1 MGERFTRIGKYRNEL
16 ITNFIIMCMNKR
28 NYLTAAA
35 MALAV
40 LSSCGG
46 QKEARNTSG
55 IDLANMDTT
64 VSAGQD
70 FFRYACGGWNDAHPL
85 TAEYSRYGTFD
96 QLAEN
101 NQKQLRE
108 LIEGLAS
115 QQNEAGTVAQKIGDL
130 YNIAMDSVA
139 RNEQGFAPVK
149 PMLDKIAALTDKS
162 QIIPMSVEMRRF
174 QGIGTYFNF
183 YVYADPKNSAL
194 NIFQMGQGGI
204 NLGEKEY
211 YLDTDS
217 ITENIRNEY
226 KKYIAKLFALS
237 GFSEA
242 EAQQKVA
249 DVMEIETSI
258 AKVSRSAAELRN
270 PEANYHKMSYADLK
284 KRIPGI
290 DWDAF
295 MTGLGIQAPAE
306 LNVEQV
312 ESIQEVA
319 RLISALPVSKH
330 VSYLEYNLLDAA
342 ASCLSDDF
350 VAARFDFYGKV
361 MSGRQVNQPRWK
373 RAVNSVNGMLGE
385 LVGEMY
391 VEKYFPA
398 AAKERMLKLVENL
411 RVALG
416 ERIDAQEWMSDS
428 TKVRAHEKLDA
439 FRVKVGYPDK
449 WKDYSKLEIKK
460 DSYWA
465 NVCRAS
471 EWGFNDMIS
480 RLGKPVDRDEWL
492 MTPQTV
498 NAYYNPST
506 NEICFPAAILQPP
519 FFNMDADD
527 AANYGAIGVVIGHE
541 MTHGFDDQ
549 GRQFDKNGNLTDW
562 WAEGDADRFK
572 ERAQVMVDFFN
583 NIEVLPGLKGNG
595 QLTLGENLAD
605 HGGLNVAYLAF
616 RNATKDAPLEVK
628 EGFTPE
634 QRFFIAYATL
644 WAGNI
649 RDEQARVYTKSDPH
663 SLGKWRVNG
672 ALPHI
677 QAWYDAF
684 QITPDDSLYVAP
696 ENRVNIW

>member
-1 MGERFTRIGKYRNEL
+1 
-16 ITNFIIMCMNKR
+16 MNKK
-28 NYLTAAA
+28 NYVAVATLAFAMLT
-35 MALAV
+35 
-40 LSSCGG
+40 SCAG
-46 QKEARNTSG
+46 QKEAKSTSG

-64 VSAGQD
+64 VSAGTD

-96 QLAEN
+96 ELFEN
-101 NQKQLRE
+101 SQKQLRE
-108 LIEGLAS
+108 LIEGLAA
-115 QQNEAGTVAQKIGDL
+115 QKNNQAGSAAQKIGDL
-130 YNIAMDSVA
+130 YNMAMDSVTL
-139 RNEQGFAPVK
+139 NKQGAEPVK
-149 PMLDKIAALTDKS
+149 AMLDKIAGMKDKS
-162 QIIPMSVEMRRF
+162 EIVPMMTEMAHI
-174 QGIGTYFNF
+174 GIGTYFRS
-183 YVYADPKNSAL
+183 YVYADPKNSSL

-217 ITENIRNEY
+217 ITQNIREQY
-226 KKYIAKLFALS
+226 KLYIGKLFQLA

-242 EAQQKVA
+242 DAQQKVA
-249 DVMEIETSI
+249 DVMEVETAI
-258 AKVSRSAAELRN
+258 AKVSRSATELRD
-270 PEANYHKMSYADLK
+270 PEANYHKMSFDELK
-284 KRIPGI
+284 KTISGI
-290 DWDAF
+290 DWDAY
-295 MTGLGIQAPAE
+295 MKGLGIQVPAE

-312 ESIQEVA
+312 EPIQEVA
-319 RLISALPVSKH
+319 RLMNTLPLSKH

-361 MSGRQVNQPRWK
+361 LSGRQVNQPRWK

-398 AAKERMLKLVENL
+398 AAKERMVKLVKNL
-411 RVALG
+411 QTALG

-428 TKVRAHEKLDA
+428 TKIRAHEKLAA
-439 FRVKVGYPDK
+439 FHVKVGYPDK
-449 WKDYSKLEIKK
+449 WKDYSKLEIKN

-471 EWGFNDMIS
+471 EWGFNDMYS
-480 RLGKPVDRDEWL
+480 RIGKPVDKDEWL

-519 FFNMDADD
+519 FFNMEADD

-549 GRQFDKNGNLTDW
+549 GRQFDKDGNLTDW
-562 WAEGDADRFK
+562 WAPGDADRFK

-583 NIEVLPGLKGNG
+583 KIEVLPGLQANG
-595 QLTLGENLAD
+595 ELTLGENLAD

-616 RNATKDAPLEVK
+616 QNATKDAPLGVVD
-628 EGFTPE
+628 GFTPE
-634 QRFFIAYATL
+634 QRFFLAYATL

-649 RDEQARVYTKSDPH
+649 RDEQIRVYTKSDPH

-684 QITPDDSLYVAP
+684 HITEKDPMYVAP
-696 ENRVNIW
+696 EKRVNIW

>member
-1 MGERFTRIGKYRNEL
+1 
-16 ITNFIIMCMNKR
+16 MNKK
-28 NYLTAAA
+28 NYVAVATLAFAMLT
-35 MALAV
+35 
-40 LSSCGG
+40 SCAG
-46 QKEARNTSG
+46 QKEAKSTSG
-55 IDLANMDTT
+55 INLANMDTT
-64 VSAGQD
+64 VSAGTD

-96 QLAEN
+96 ELFEN
-101 NQKQLRE
+101 SQTQLRE
-108 LIEGLAS
+108 LIEGLAA
-115 QQNEAGTVAQKIGDL
+115 QKNNQAGSAAQKIGDL
-130 YNIAMDSVA
+130 YNMAMDSVTL
-139 RNEQGFAPVK
+139 NKQGAEPVK
-149 PMLDKIAALTDKS
+149 AMLDKIAGLKDKNE
-162 QIIPMSVEMRRF
+162 IVPMMTEMAHI
-174 QGIGTYFNF
+174 GIGTYFRS
-183 YVYADPKNSAL
+183 YVYADPKNSSL

-217 ITENIRNEY
+217 ITQNIREQY
-226 KKYIAKLFALS
+226 KLYIGKLFQLA

-242 EAQQKVA
+242 DAQQKVA
-249 DVMEIETSI
+249 DVMELETAI
-258 AKVSRSAAELRN
+258 AKVSRSATELRD
-270 PEANYHKMSYADLK
+270 PEANYHKMSFDELK
-284 KRIPGI
+284 KTIAGI
-290 DWDAF
+290 DWDAY
-295 MTGLGIQAPAE
+295 MKGLGIQAPAE

-312 ESIQEVA
+312 EPIQEVA
-319 RLISALPVSKH
+319 RLMNTLPLSKH

-361 MSGRQVNQPRWK
+361 LSGRQVNQPRWK

-398 AAKERMLKLVENL
+398 AAKERMVKLVKNL
-411 RVALG
+411 QTALG

-428 TKVRAHEKLDA
+428 TKIRAHEKLA
-439 FRVKVGYPDK
+439 TFHVKVGYPDK
-449 WKDYSKLEIKK
+449 WKDYSKLEIKN

-471 EWGFNDMIS
+471 EWGFNDMYS
-480 RLGKPVDRDEWL
+480 RIGKPVDKDEWL

-519 FFNMDADD
+519 FFNMEADD

-549 GRQFDKNGNLTDW
+549 GRQFDKDGNLTDW
-562 WAEGDADRFK
+562 WAPGDADRFK

-583 NIEVLPGLKGNG
+583 KIEVLPGLQANG
-595 QLTLGENLAD
+595 ELTLGENLAD

-616 RNATKDAPLEVK
+616 QNATKDAPLGVVD
-628 EGFTPE
+628 GFTPE
-634 QRFFIAYATL
+634 QRFFLAYATL

-649 RDEQARVYTKSDPH
+649 RDEQIRVYTKSDPH

-684 QITPDDSLYVAP
+684 HITPSDPLYVAP
-696 ENRVNIW
+696 ENRVNVW

>member
-1 MGERFTRIGKYRNEL
+1 
-16 ITNFIIMCMNKR
+16 MNKK
-28 NYLTAAA
+28 NYVAVATLAFAMLT
-35 MALAV
+35 
-40 LSSCGG
+40 SCAG
-46 QKEARNTSG
+46 QKEAKSTSG

-64 VSAGQD
+64 VSAGTD

-96 QLAEN
+96 ELFEN
-101 NQKQLRE
+101 SQKQLRE
-108 LIEGLAS
+108 LIEGLAA
-115 QQNEAGTVAQKIGDL
+115 QKNNQAGSAAQKIGDL
-130 YNIAMDSVA
+130 YNMAMDSVTL
-139 RNEQGFAPVK
+139 NKQGAEPVK
-149 PMLDKIAALTDKS
+149 AMLDKIAGLKDKS
-162 QIIPMSVEMRRF
+162 EIVPMMTEMAHI
-174 QGIGTYFNF
+174 GIGTYFHS
-183 YVYADPKNSAL
+183 YVYADPKNSSL

-217 ITENIRNEY
+217 ITQNIREQY
-226 KKYIAKLFALS
+226 KLYIGKLFQLA

-242 EAQQKVA
+242 DAQQKVA
-249 DVMEIETSI
+249 DVMEIETAI
-258 AKVSRSAAELRN
+258 AKVSRSATELRD
-270 PEANYHKMSYADLK
+270 PEANYHKMSFDELK
-284 KRIPGI
+284 KTIAGI
-290 DWDAF
+290 DWDAY
-295 MTGLGIQAPAE
+295 MKGLGIQAPAE

-312 ESIQEVA
+312 EPIQEVA
-319 RLISALPVSKH
+319 RLMNTLPLSKH

-361 MSGRQVNQPRWK
+361 LSGRQVNQPRWK

-398 AAKERMLKLVENL
+398 AAKERMVKLVKNL
-411 RVALG
+411 QTALG

-428 TKVRAHEKLDA
+428 TKIRAHEKLA
-439 FRVKVGYPDK
+439 TFHVKVGYPDK
-449 WKDYSKLEIKK
+449 WKDYSKLEIKN

-471 EWGFNDMIS
+471 EWGFNDMYS
-480 RLGKPVDRDEWL
+480 RIGKPVDKDEWL

-519 FFNMDADD
+519 FFNMEADD

-549 GRQFDKNGNLTDW
+549 GRQFDKDGNLTDW
-562 WAEGDADRFK
+562 WAPGDADRFK

-583 NIEVLPGLKGNG
+583 KIEVLPGLQANG
-595 QLTLGENLAD
+595 ELTLGENLAD

-616 RNATKDAPLEVK
+616 RNATKDAPLGVVD
-628 EGFTPE
+628 GFTPE
-634 QRFFIAYATL
+634 QRFFLAYATL

-649 RDEQARVYTKSDPH
+649 RDEQIRVYTKSDPH

-684 QITPDDSLYVAP
+684 HITPSDPLYVAP
-696 ENRVNIW
+696 ENRVNVW

>member
-1 MGERFTRIGKYRNEL
+1 
-16 ITNFIIMCMNKR
+16 MNKK
-28 NYLTAAA
+28 NYVAVATLAFAMLT
-35 MALAV
+35 
-40 LSSCGG
+40 SCAG
-46 QKEARNTSG
+46 QKEAKSTSG

-64 VSAGQD
+64 VSAGTD

-96 QLAEN
+96 ELFEN
-101 NQKQLRE
+101 SQKQLRE
-108 LIEGLAS
+108 LIEGLAA
-115 QQNEAGTVAQKIGDL
+115 QKNNQAGSAAQKIGDL
-130 YNIAMDSVA
+130 YNMAMDSVTL
-139 RNEQGFAPVK
+139 NKQGAEPVK
-149 PMLDKIAALTDKS
+149 AMLDKIASMKDKS
-162 QIIPMSVEMRRF
+162 EIVPMMTEMAHI
-174 QGIGTYFNF
+174 GIGTYFRS
-183 YVYADPKNSAL
+183 YVYADPKNSSL

-217 ITENIRNEY
+217 ITQNIREQY
-226 KKYIAKLFALS
+226 KLYIGKLFQLA

-242 EAQQKVA
+242 DAQQKVA
-249 DVMEIETSI
+249 DVMEIETAI
-258 AKVSRSAAELRN
+258 AKVSRSATELRD
-270 PEANYHKMSYADLK
+270 PEANYHKMSFDELK
-284 KRIPGI
+284 KTIAGI
-290 DWDAF
+290 DWDAY
-295 MTGLGIQAPAE
+295 MKGLGVQAPAE

-312 ESIQEVA
+312 EPIQEVA
-319 RLISALPVSKH
+319 RLMNTLPLSKH

-361 MSGRQVNQPRWK
+361 LSGRQINQPRWK

-398 AAKERMLKLVENL
+398 AAKERMVKLVKNL
-411 RVALG
+411 QTALG

-428 TKVRAHEKLDA
+428 TKIRAHEKLAA
-439 FRVKVGYPDK
+439 FHVKVGYPDK
-449 WKDYSKLEIKK
+449 WKDYSKLEIKN

-471 EWGFNDMIS
+471 EWGFNDMYS
-480 RLGKPVDRDEWL
+480 RIGKPVDKDEWL

-519 FFNMDADD
+519 FFNMEADD

-549 GRQFDKNGNLTDW
+549 GRQFDKDGNLTDW
-562 WAEGDADRFK
+562 WAPGDADRFK

-583 NIEVLPGLKGNG
+583 KIEVLPGLQANG
-595 QLTLGENLAD
+595 ELTLGENLAD

-616 RNATKDAPLEVK
+616 QNATKDAPLGVVD
-628 EGFTPE
+628 GFTPE
-634 QRFFIAYATL
+634 QRFFLAYATL

-649 RDEQARVYTKSDPH
+649 RDEQIRVYTKSDPH

-684 QITPDDSLYVAP
+684 HITPSDPLYVAP
-696 ENRVNIW
+696 ENRVNVW

>member
-1 MGERFTRIGKYRNEL
+1 
-16 ITNFIIMCMNKR
+16 MNKK
-28 NYLTAAA
+28 NYVAVATLAFAMLT
-35 MALAV
+35 
-40 LSSCGG
+40 SCAG
-46 QKEARNTSG
+46 QKEAKSTSG

-64 VSAGQD
+64 VSAGTD

-96 QLAEN
+96 ELFEN
-101 NQKQLRE
+101 SQTQLRE
-108 LIEGLAS
+108 LIEGLAA
-115 QQNEAGTVAQKIGDL
+115 QKNNQAGSAAQKIGDL
-130 YNIAMDSVA
+130 YNMAMDSVTL
-139 RNEQGFAPVK
+139 NKQGAEPVK
-149 PMLDKIAALTDKS
+149 AMLDKIAGMKDKS
-162 QIIPMSVEMRRF
+162 EIVPMMTEMAHI
-174 QGIGTYFNF
+174 GIGTYFHS
-183 YVYADPKNSAL
+183 YVYADPKNSSL

-217 ITENIRNEY
+217 ITQNIREQY
-226 KKYIAKLFALS
+226 KLYIGKLFQLA

-242 EAQQKVA
+242 DAQQKVA
-249 DVMEIETSI
+249 DVMEIETAI
-258 AKVSRSAAELRN
+258 AKVSRSATELRD
-270 PEANYHKMSYADLK
+270 PEANYHKMSFDELK
-284 KRIPGI
+284 KTIAGI
-290 DWDAF
+290 DWDTY
-295 MTGLGIQAPAE
+295 MKGLGIQAPAE

-312 ESIQEVA
+312 EPIQEVA
-319 RLISALPVSKH
+319 RLMNTLPLSKH

-361 MSGRQVNQPRWK
+361 LSGRQVNQPRWK

-398 AAKERMLKLVENL
+398 AAKERMVKLVKNL
-411 RVALG
+411 QTALG

-428 TKVRAHEKLDA
+428 TKIRAHEKLA
-439 FRVKVGYPDK
+439 TFHVKVGYPDK
-449 WKDYSKLEIKK
+449 WKDYSKLEIKN

-471 EWGFNDMIS
+471 EWGFNDMYS
-480 RLGKPVDRDEWL
+480 RIGKPVDKDEWL

-519 FFNMDADD
+519 FFNMEADD

-549 GRQFDKNGNLTDW
+549 GRQFDKDGNLTDW
-562 WAEGDADRFK
+562 WAPGDADRFK

-583 NIEVLPGLKGNG
+583 KIEVLPGLQANG
-595 QLTLGENLAD
+595 ELTLGENLAD

-616 RNATKDAPLEVK
+616 QNATKDAPLGVVD
-628 EGFTPE
+628 GFTPE
-634 QRFFIAYATL
+634 QRFFLAYATL

-649 RDEQARVYTKSDPH
+649 RDEQIRVYTKSDPH

-684 QITPDDSLYVAP
+684 HVTPSDPLYVAP
-696 ENRVNIW
+696 ENRVNVW

>member
-1 MGERFTRIGKYRNEL
+1 
-16 ITNFIIMCMNKR
+16 MNKK
-28 NYLTAAA
+28 NYVAVATLAFAMLT
-35 MALAV
+35 
-40 LSSCGG
+40 SCAG
-46 QKEARNTSG
+46 QKEAKSTSG

-64 VSAGQD
+64 VSAGTD

-96 QLAEN
+96 ELFEN
-101 NQKQLRE
+101 SQKQLRE
-108 LIEGLAS
+108 LIEGLAA
-115 QQNEAGTVAQKIGDL
+115 QKNNQAGSAAQKIGDL
-130 YNIAMDSVA
+130 YNMAMDSVTL
-139 RNEQGFAPVK
+139 NKQGAEPVK
-149 PMLDKIAALTDKS
+149 AMLDKIAGMKDKS
-162 QIIPMSVEMRRF
+162 EIVPMMTEMAHI
-174 QGIGTYFNF
+174 GIGTYFHS
-183 YVYADPKNSAL
+183 YVYADPKNSSL
-194 NIFQMGQGGI
+194 NIFQMGQGGV

-217 ITENIRNEY
+217 ITQNIREQY
-226 KKYIAKLFALS
+226 KLYIGKLFQLA

-242 EAQQKVA
+242 DAQQKVA
-249 DVMEIETSI
+249 DVMEIETAI
-258 AKVSRSAAELRN
+258 AKVSRSATELRD
-270 PEANYHKMSYADLK
+270 PEANYHKMSFDELK
-284 KRIPGI
+284 KTIAGI
-290 DWDAF
+290 DWDAY
-295 MTGLGIQAPAE
+295 MKGLGIQAPAE

-312 ESIQEVA
+312 EPIQEVA
-319 RLISALPVSKH
+319 RLMNTLPLSKH

-361 MSGRQVNQPRWK
+361 LSGRQVNQPRWK

-398 AAKERMLKLVENL
+398 AAKERMVKLVKNL
-411 RVALG
+411 QTALG

-428 TKVRAHEKLDA
+428 TKIRAHEKLA
-439 FRVKVGYPDK
+439 TFHVKVGYPDK
-449 WKDYSKLEIKK
+449 WKDYSKLEIKN

-471 EWGFNDMIS
+471 EWGFNDMYS
-480 RLGKPVDRDEWL
+480 RIGKPVDKDEWL

-519 FFNMDADD
+519 FFNMEADD

-549 GRQFDKNGNLTDW
+549 GRQFDKDGNLTDW
-562 WAEGDADRFK
+562 WAPGDADRFK

-583 NIEVLPGLKGNG
+583 KIEVLPGLQANG
-595 QLTLGENLAD
+595 ELTLGENLAD

-616 RNATKDAPLEVK
+616 QNATKDAPLGVVD
-628 EGFTPE
+628 GFTPE
-634 QRFFIAYATL
+634 QRFFLAYATL

-649 RDEQARVYTKSDPH
+649 RDEQIRVYTKSDPH

-684 QITPDDSLYVAP
+684 HITPSDPLYVAP
-696 ENRVNIW
+696 ENRVNVW

>member
-1 MGERFTRIGKYRNEL
+1 
-16 ITNFIIMCMNKR
+16 MNKK
-28 NYLTAAA
+28 NYVAVATLAFAMLT
-35 MALAV
+35 
-40 LSSCGG
+40 SCAG
-46 QKEARNTSG
+46 QKEAKSTSG

-64 VSAGQD
+64 VSAGTD

-96 QLAEN
+96 ELFEN
-101 NQKQLRE
+101 SQKQLRE
-108 LIEGLAS
+108 LIEGLAA
-115 QQNEAGTVAQKIGDL
+115 QKNNQAGSAAQKIGDL
-130 YNIAMDSVA
+130 YNMAMDSVTL
-139 RNEQGFAPVK
+139 NKQGAEPVK
-149 PMLDKIAALTDKS
+149 AMLDKIAGMKDKS
-162 QIIPMSVEMRRF
+162 EIVPMMTEMAHI
-174 QGIGTYFNF
+174 GIGTYFRS
-183 YVYADPKNSAL
+183 YVYADPKNSSL

-217 ITENIRNEY
+217 ITQNIREQY
-226 KKYIAKLFALS
+226 KLYIGKLFQLA

-242 EAQQKVA
+242 DAQQKVA
-249 DVMEIETSI
+249 DVMEVETAI
-258 AKVSRSAAELRN
+258 AKVSRSATELRD
-270 PEANYHKMSYADLK
+270 PEANYHKMSFDELK
-284 KRIPGI
+284 KTISGI
-290 DWDAF
+290 DWDAY
-295 MTGLGIQAPAE
+295 MKGLGIQVPAE

-312 ESIQEVA
+312 EPIQEVA
-319 RLISALPVSKH
+319 RLMNTLPLSKH

-361 MSGRQVNQPRWK
+361 LSGRQVNQPRWK

-398 AAKERMLKLVENL
+398 AAKERMVKLVKNL
-411 RVALG
+411 QTALG

-428 TKVRAHEKLDA
+428 TKIRAHEKLAA
-439 FRVKVGYPDK
+439 FHVKVGYPDK
-449 WKDYSKLEIKK
+449 WKDYSKLEIKN

-471 EWGFNDMIS
+471 EWGFNDMYS
-480 RLGKPVDRDEWL
+480 RIGKPVDKDEWL

-519 FFNMDADD
+519 FFNMEADD

-549 GRQFDKNGNLTDW
+549 GRQFDKDGNLTDW
-562 WAEGDADRFK
+562 WAPGDADRFK

-583 NIEVLPGLKGNG
+583 KIEVLPGLQANG
-595 QLTLGENLAD
+595 ELTLGENLAD

-616 RNATKDAPLEVK
+616 QNATKDAPLGVVD
-628 EGFTPE
+628 GFTPE
-634 QRFFIAYATL
+634 QRFFLAYATL

-649 RDEQARVYTKSDPH
+649 RDAQIRVYTKSDPH

-684 QITPDDSLYVAP
+684 HITPSDPLYVAP
-696 ENRVNIW
+696 ENRVNVW

>member
-1 MGERFTRIGKYRNEL
+1 
-16 ITNFIIMCMNKR
+16 MNKK
-28 NYLTAAA
+28 NYVAVATLAFAMLT
-35 MALAV
+35 
-40 LSSCGG
+40 SCAG
-46 QKEARNTSG
+46 QKEAKSTSG

-64 VSAGQD
+64 VSAGTD

-96 QLAEN
+96 ELFEN
-101 NQKQLRE
+101 SQKQLRE
-108 LIEGLAS
+108 LIEGLAA
-115 QQNEAGTVAQKIGDL
+115 QKNNQAGSAAQKIGDL
-130 YNIAMDSVA
+130 YNMAMDSVTL
-139 RNEQGFAPVK
+139 NKQGAEPVK
-149 PMLDKIAALTDKS
+149 AMLDKIAGMKDKS
-162 QIIPMSVEMRRF
+162 EIVPMMTEMAHI
-174 QGIGTYFNF
+174 GIGIYFRS
-183 YVYADPKNSAL
+183 YVYADPKNSSL

-217 ITENIRNEY
+217 ITQNIREQY
-226 KKYIAKLFALS
+226 KLYIGKLFQLA

-242 EAQQKVA
+242 DAQQKVA
-249 DVMEIETSI
+249 DVMEVETAI
-258 AKVSRSAAELRN
+258 AKVSRSATELRD
-270 PEANYHKMSYADLK
+270 PEANYHKMSFDELK
-284 KRIPGI
+284 KTISGI
-290 DWDAF
+290 DWDAY
-295 MTGLGIQAPAE
+295 MKGLGIQAPAE

-312 ESIQEVA
+312 EPIQEVA
-319 RLISALPVSKH
+319 RLMNTLPLSKH

-361 MSGRQVNQPRWK
+361 LSGRQINQPRWK

-398 AAKERMLKLVENL
+398 AAKERMVKLVKNL
-411 RVALG
+411 QTALG

-428 TKVRAHEKLDA
+428 TKIRAHEKLAA
-439 FRVKVGYPDK
+439 FHVKVGYPDK
-449 WKDYSKLEIKK
+449 WKDYSKLEIKN

-471 EWGFNDMIS
+471 EWGFNDMYS
-480 RLGKPVDRDEWL
+480 RIGKPVDKDEWL

-519 FFNMDADD
+519 FFNMEADD

-549 GRQFDKNGNLTDW
+549 GRQFDKDGNLTDW
-562 WAEGDADRFK
+562 WAPGDADRFK

-583 NIEVLPGLKGNG
+583 KIEVLPGLQANG
-595 QLTLGENLAD
+595 ELTLGENLAD

-616 RNATKDAPLEVK
+616 QNATKDAPLGVVD
-628 EGFTPE
+628 GFTPE
-634 QRFFIAYATL
+634 QRFFLAYATL

-649 RDEQARVYTKSDPH
+649 RDEQIRVYTKSDPH

-684 QITPDDSLYVAP
+684 HITPSDPLYVAP
-696 ENRVNIW
+696 ENRVNVW

>member
-1 MGERFTRIGKYRNEL
+1 
-16 ITNFIIMCMNKR
+16 MNKK
-28 NYLTAAA
+28 NYVAVATLAFAMLT
-35 MALAV
+35 
-40 LSSCGG
+40 SCAG
-46 QKEARNTSG
+46 QKEAKSTSG

-64 VSAGQD
+64 VSAGTD

-96 QLAEN
+96 ELFEN
-101 NQKQLRE
+101 SQKQLRE
-108 LIEGLAS
+108 LIEGLAA
-115 QQNEAGTVAQKIGDL
+115 QKNNQAGSAAQKIGDL
-130 YNIAMDSVA
+130 YNMAMDSVTL
-139 RNEQGFAPVK
+139 NKQGAEPVK
-149 PMLDKIAALTDKS
+149 AMLDKIAGMKDKS
-162 QIIPMSVEMRRF
+162 EIVPMMTEMAHI
-174 QGIGTYFNF
+174 GIGTYFHS
-183 YVYADPKNSAL
+183 YVYADPKNSSL

-217 ITENIRNEY
+217 ITQNIREQY
-226 KKYIAKLFALS
+226 KLYIGKLFQLA

-242 EAQQKVA
+242 DAQQKVA
-249 DVMEIETSI
+249 DVMELETAI
-258 AKVSRSAAELRN
+258 AKVSRSATELRD
-270 PEANYHKMSYADLK
+270 PEANYHKMSFDELK
-284 KRIPGI
+284 KTIAGI
-290 DWDAF
+290 DWDAY
-295 MTGLGIQAPAE
+295 MKGLGIQAPAE

-312 ESIQEVA
+312 EPIQEVA
-319 RLISALPVSKH
+319 RLMNTLPLSKH

-361 MSGRQVNQPRWK
+361 LSGRQVNQPRWK

-398 AAKERMLKLVENL
+398 AAKERMVKLVKNL
-411 RVALG
+411 QTALG

-428 TKVRAHEKLDA
+428 TKIRAHEKLA
-439 FRVKVGYPDK
+439 TFHVKVGYPDK
-449 WKDYSKLEIKK
+449 WKDYSKLEIKN

-471 EWGFNDMIS
+471 EWGFNDMYS
-480 RLGKPVDRDEWL
+480 RIGKPVDKDEWL

-519 FFNMDADD
+519 FFNMEADD

-549 GRQFDKNGNLTDW
+549 GRQFDKDGNLTDW
-562 WAEGDADRFK
+562 WAPGDADRFK
-572 ERAQVMVDFFN
+572 ERVQVMVDFFN
-583 NIEVLPGLKGNG
+583 KIEVLPGLQANG
-595 QLTLGENLAD
+595 ELTLGENLAD

-616 RNATKDAPLEVK
+616 QNATKDAPLGVVD
-628 EGFTPE
+628 GFTPE
-634 QRFFIAYATL
+634 QRFFLAYATL

-649 RDEQARVYTKSDPH
+649 RDEQIRVYTKSDPH

-684 QITPDDSLYVAP
+684 HITPSDPLYVAP
-696 ENRVNIW
+696 ENRVNVW

>member
-1 MGERFTRIGKYRNEL
+1 
-16 ITNFIIMCMNKR
+16 MNKK
-28 NYLTAAA
+28 NYVAVATLAFAMLT
-35 MALAV
+35 
-40 LSSCGG
+40 SCAG
-46 QKEARNTSG
+46 QKEAKSTSG

-64 VSAGQD
+64 VSAGTD

-96 QLAEN
+96 ELFEN
-101 NQKQLRE
+101 SQKQLRE
-108 LIEGLAS
+108 LIEGLAA
-115 QQNEAGTVAQKIGDL
+115 QKNNQAGSAAQKIGDL
-130 YNIAMDSVA
+130 YNMAMDSVTL
-139 RNEQGFAPVK
+139 NKQGAEPVK
-149 PMLDKIAALTDKS
+149 AMLDKIAGLKDKS
-162 QIIPMSVEMRRF
+162 EIVPMMTEMAHI
-174 QGIGTYFNF
+174 GIGTYFHS
-183 YVYADPKNSAL
+183 YVYADPKNSSL

-211 YLDTDS
+211 YLETDS
-217 ITENIRNEY
+217 ITQNIREQY
-226 KKYIAKLFALS
+226 KLYIGKLFQLA

-249 DVMEIETSI
+249 DVMEIETAI
-258 AKVSRSAAELRN
+258 AKVSRSATELRD
-270 PEANYHKMSYADLK
+270 PEANYHKMSFDELK
-284 KRIPGI
+284 KTIAGI
-290 DWDAF
+290 DWDAY
-295 MTGLGIQAPAE
+295 MKGLGIQAPAE

-312 ESIQEVA
+312 EPIQEVA
-319 RLISALPVSKH
+319 RLMNTLPLSKH

-361 MSGRQVNQPRWK
+361 LSGRQVNQPRWK

-398 AAKERMLKLVENL
+398 AAKERMVKLVKNL
-411 RVALG
+411 QTALG

-428 TKVRAHEKLDA
+428 TKIRAHEKLA
-439 FRVKVGYPDK
+439 TFHVKVGYPDK
-449 WKDYSKLEIKK
+449 WKDYSKLEIKN

-471 EWGFNDMIS
+471 EWGFNDMYS
-480 RLGKPVDRDEWL
+480 RIGKPVDKDEWL

-519 FFNMDADD
+519 FFNMEADD

-549 GRQFDKNGNLTDW
+549 GRQFDKDGNLTDW
-562 WAEGDADRFK
+562 WAPGDADRFK

-583 NIEVLPGLKGNG
+583 KIEVLPGLQANG
-595 QLTLGENLAD
+595 ELTLGENLAD

-616 RNATKDAPLEVK
+616 QNATKDAPLGVVD
-628 EGFTPE
+628 GLTPE
-634 QRFFIAYATL
+634 QRFFLAYATL

-649 RDEQARVYTKSDPH
+649 RDEQIRVYTKSDPH

-684 QITPDDSLYVAP
+684 HITPSDPLYVAP
-696 ENRVNIW
+696 ENRVNVW

>member
-1 MGERFTRIGKYRNEL
+1 
-16 ITNFIIMCMNKR
+16 MNKK
-28 NYLTAAA
+28 NYVAVATLAFAMLT
-35 MALAV
+35 
-40 LSSCGG
+40 SCAG
-46 QKEARNTSG
+46 QKEAKSTSG

-64 VSAGQD
+64 VSAGTD

-96 QLAEN
+96 ELFEN
-101 NQKQLRE
+101 SQTQLRE
-108 LIEGLAS
+108 LIEGLAA
-115 QQNEAGTVAQKIGDL
+115 QKNNQAGSAAQKIGDL
-130 YNIAMDSVA
+130 YNMAMDSVTL
-139 RNEQGFAPVK
+139 NKQGAEPVK
-149 PMLDKIAALTDKS
+149 AMLDKIAGMKDKS
-162 QIIPMSVEMRRF
+162 EIVPMMTEMAHI
-174 QGIGTYFNF
+174 GIGTYFRS
-183 YVYADPKNSAL
+183 YVYADPKNSSV
-194 NIFQMGQGGI
+194 NILQMGQGGI

-217 ITENIRNEY
+217 ITQNIREQY
-226 KKYIAKLFALS
+226 KLYIGKLFQLA

-242 EAQQKVA
+242 DAQQKVA
-249 DVMEIETSI
+249 DVMEIETAI
-258 AKVSRSAAELRN
+258 AKVSRSATELRD
-270 PEANYHKMSYADLK
+270 PEANYHKMSFDELK
-284 KRIPGI
+284 KTIAGI
-290 DWDAF
+290 DWDAYVK
-295 MTGLGIQAPAE
+295 GLGIQAPAE

-312 ESIQEVA
+312 EPIQEVA
-319 RLISALPVSKH
+319 RLMNTLPLSKH

-361 MSGRQVNQPRWK
+361 LSGRQVNQPRWK

-398 AAKERMLKLVENL
+398 AAKERMVKLVKNL
-411 RVALG
+411 QTALG

-428 TKVRAHEKLDA
+428 TKIRAHEKLA
-439 FRVKVGYPDK
+439 TFHVKVGYPDK
-449 WKDYSKLEIKK
+449 WKDYSKLEIKN

-471 EWGFNDMIS
+471 EWGFNDMYS
-480 RLGKPVDRDEWL
+480 RIGKPVDKDEWL

-519 FFNMDADD
+519 FFNMEADD

-549 GRQFDKNGNLTDW
+549 GRQFDKDGNLTDW
-562 WAEGDADRFK
+562 WAPGDADRFK

-583 NIEVLPGLKGNG
+583 KIEVLPGLQANG
-595 QLTLGENLAD
+595 ELTLGENLAD

-616 RNATKDAPLEVK
+616 QNATKDAPLGVVD
-628 EGFTPE
+628 GFTPE
-634 QRFFIAYATL
+634 QRFFLAYATL

-649 RDEQARVYTKSDPH
+649 RDEQIRVYTKSDPH

-684 QITPDDSLYVAP
+684 HITPSDPLYVAP
-696 ENRVNIW
+696 ENRVNVW

>member
-1 MGERFTRIGKYRNEL
+1 
-16 ITNFIIMCMNKR
+16 MNKR

-149 PMLDKIAALTDKS
+149 PMLDKIGALTDKS

-174 QGIGTYFNF
+174 QGIGTYFNY

-226 KKYIAKLFALS
+226 KKYIAKLFALA

-284 KRIPGI
+284 KQIPGI

-312 ESIQEVA
+312 EPIQEVA

-449 WKDYSKLEIKK
+449 WKDYSKLEIKN

-616 RNATKDAPLEVK
+616 QNATKDAPLEVK

>member
-1 MGERFTRIGKYRNEL
+1 
-16 ITNFIIMCMNKR
+16 MNKK
-28 NYLTAAA
+28 NYVAVATLAFAMLT
-35 MALAV
+35 
-40 LSSCGG
+40 SCAG
-46 QKEARNTSG
+46 QKEAKSTSG

-64 VSAGQD
+64 VSAGTD

-96 QLAEN
+96 ELFEN
-101 NQKQLRE
+101 SQKQLRE
-108 LIEGLAS
+108 LIEGLAA
-115 QQNEAGTVAQKIGDL
+115 QKNNQAGSAAQKIGDL
-130 YNIAMDSVA
+130 YNMAMDSVTL
-139 RNEQGFAPVK
+139 NKQGAEPVK
-149 PMLDKIAALTDKS
+149 AMLDKIAGMKDKS
-162 QIIPMSVEMRRF
+162 EIVPMMTEMAHI
-174 QGIGTYFNF
+174 GIGTYFRS
-183 YVYADPKNSAL
+183 YVYADPKNSSL

-217 ITENIRNEY
+217 ITQNIREQY
-226 KKYIAKLFALS
+226 KLYIGKLFQLA

-242 EAQQKVA
+242 DAQQKVA
-249 DVMEIETSI
+249 DVMEVETAI
-258 AKVSRSAAELRN
+258 AKVSRSATELRD
-270 PEANYHKMSYADLK
+270 PEANYHKMSFDELK
-284 KRIPGI
+284 KTISGI
-290 DWDAF
+290 DWDAY
-295 MTGLGIQAPAE
+295 MKGLGIQVPAE

-312 ESIQEVA
+312 EPIQEVA
-319 RLISALPVSKH
+319 RLMNTLPLSKH

-361 MSGRQVNQPRWK
+361 LSGRQVNQPRWK

-398 AAKERMLKLVENL
+398 AAKERMVKLVKNL
-411 RVALG
+411 QTALG

-428 TKVRAHEKLDA
+428 TKIRAHEKLA
-439 FRVKVGYPDK
+439 VFHVKVGYPDK
-449 WKDYSKLEIKK
+449 WKDYSNLEIKN

-471 EWGFNDMIS
+471 EWGFNDMYS
-480 RLGKPVDRDEWL
+480 RIGKPVDKDEWL

-519 FFNMDADD
+519 FFNMEADD

-549 GRQFDKNGNLTDW
+549 GRQFDKDGNLTDW
-562 WAEGDADRFK
+562 WAPGDADRFK

-583 NIEVLPGLKGNG
+583 KIEVLPGLQANG
-595 QLTLGENLAD
+595 ELTLGENLAD

-616 RNATKDAPLEVK
+616 QNATKDAPLGVVD
-628 EGFTPE
+628 GFTPE
-634 QRFFIAYATL
+634 QRFFLAYATL

-649 RDEQARVYTKSDPH
+649 RDEQIRVYTKSDPH

-684 QITPDDSLYVAP
+684 HITPSDPLYVAP
-696 ENRVNIW
+696 ENRVNVW

>member
-1 MGERFTRIGKYRNEL
+1 
-16 ITNFIIMCMNKR
+16 
-28 NYLTAAA
+28 
-35 MALAV
+35 
-40 LSSCGG
+40 
-46 QKEARNTSG
+46 
-55 IDLANMDTT
+55 MDTT
-64 VSAGQD
+64 VSAGTD

-96 QLAEN
+96 ELFEN
-101 NQKQLRE
+101 SQKQLRE
-108 LIEGLAS
+108 LIEGLAA
-115 QQNEAGTVAQKIGDL
+115 QKNNQAGSAAQKIGDL
-130 YNIAMDSVA
+130 YNMAMDSVTL
-139 RNEQGFAPVK
+139 NKQGAEPVK
-149 PMLDKIAALTDKS
+149 AMLDKIAGMKDKS
-162 QIIPMSVEMRRF
+162 EIVPMMTEMAHI
-174 QGIGTYFNF
+174 GIGTYFHS
-183 YVYADPKNSAL
+183 YVYADPKNSSL

-217 ITENIRNEY
+217 ITQNIREQY
-226 KKYIAKLFALS
+226 KLYIGKLFQLA

-242 EAQQKVA
+242 DAQQKVA
-249 DVMEIETSI
+249 DVMELETAI
-258 AKVSRSAAELRN
+258 AKVSRSATELRD
-270 PEANYHKMSYADLK
+270 PEANYHKMSFDELK
-284 KRIPGI
+284 KTIAGI
-290 DWDAF
+290 DWDAY
-295 MTGLGIQAPAE
+295 MKGLGIQAPAE

-312 ESIQEVA
+312 EPIQEVA
-319 RLISALPVSKH
+319 RLMNTLPLSKH

-361 MSGRQVNQPRWK
+361 LSGRQVNQPRWK

-398 AAKERMLKLVENL
+398 AAKERMVKLVKNL
-411 RVALG
+411 QTALG

-428 TKVRAHEKLDA
+428 TKIRAHEKLA
-439 FRVKVGYPDK
+439 TFHVKVGYPDK
-449 WKDYSKLEIKK
+449 WKDYSKLEIKN

-471 EWGFNDMIS
+471 EWGFNDMYS
-480 RLGKPVDRDEWL
+480 RIGKPVDKDEWL

-519 FFNMDADD
+519 FFNMEADD

-549 GRQFDKNGNLTDW
+549 GRQFDKDGNLTDW
-562 WAEGDADRFK
+562 WAPGDADRFK

-583 NIEVLPGLKGNG
+583 KIEVLPGLQANG
-595 QLTLGENLAD
+595 ELTLGENLAD

-616 RNATKDAPLEVK
+616 QNATKDAPLGVVD
-628 EGFTPE
+628 GFTPE
-634 QRFFIAYATL
+634 QRFFLAYATL

-649 RDEQARVYTKSDPH
+649 RDEQIRVYTKSDPH

-684 QITPDDSLYVAP
+684 HITPSDPLYVAP
-696 ENRVNIW
+696 ENRVNVW

>member
-1 MGERFTRIGKYRNEL
+1 
-16 ITNFIIMCMNKR
+16 MNKK
-28 NYLTAAA
+28 NYVAVATLAFAMLT
-35 MALAV
+35 
-40 LSSCGG
+40 SCAG
-46 QKEARNTSG
+46 QKEAKSTSG

-64 VSAGQD
+64 VSAGTD

-96 QLAEN
+96 ELFEN
-101 NQKQLRE
+101 SQKQLRE
-108 LIEGLAS
+108 LIEGLAA
-115 QQNEAGTVAQKIGDL
+115 QKNNQAGSAAQKIGDL
-130 YNIAMDSVA
+130 YNMAMDSVTL
-139 RNEQGFAPVK
+139 NKQGAEPVK
-149 PMLDKIAALTDKS
+149 AMLDKIAGLKDKS
-162 QIIPMSVEMRRF
+162 EIVPMMTEMAHI
-174 QGIGTYFNF
+174 GIGTYFHS
-183 YVYADPKNSAL
+183 YVYADPKNSSL

-217 ITENIRNEY
+217 ITQNIREQY
-226 KKYIAKLFALS
+226 KLYIAKLFQLA

-242 EAQQKVA
+242 DAQQKVA
-249 DVMEIETSI
+249 DVMEIETAI
-258 AKVSRSAAELRN
+258 AKVSRSATELRD
-270 PEANYHKMSYADLK
+270 PEANYHKMSFDELK
-284 KRIPGI
+284 KTIAGI
-290 DWDAF
+290 DWDAY
-295 MTGLGIQAPAE
+295 MKGLGIQAPAE

-312 ESIQEVA
+312 EPIQEVA
-319 RLISALPVSKH
+319 RLMNTLPLSKH

-361 MSGRQVNQPRWK
+361 LSGRQVNQTRWK

-398 AAKERMLKLVENL
+398 AAKERMVKLVKNL
-411 RVALG
+411 QTALG

-428 TKVRAHEKLDA
+428 TKIRAHEKLA
-439 FRVKVGYPDK
+439 TFHVKVGYPDK
-449 WKDYSKLEIKK
+449 WKDYSKLEIKN

-471 EWGFNDMIS
+471 EWGFNDMYS
-480 RLGKPVDRDEWL
+480 RIGKPVDKDEWL

-519 FFNMDADD
+519 FFNMEADD

-549 GRQFDKNGNLTDW
+549 GRQFDKDGNLTDW
-562 WAEGDADRFK
+562 WAPGDADRFK

-583 NIEVLPGLKGNG
+583 KIEVLPGLQANG
-595 QLTLGENLAD
+595 ELTLGENLAD

-616 RNATKDAPLEVK
+616 QNATKDAPLGVVD
-628 EGFTPE
+628 GFTPE
-634 QRFFIAYATL
+634 QRFFLAYATL

-649 RDEQARVYTKSDPH
+649 RDEQIRVYTKSDPH

-684 QITPDDSLYVAP
+684 HITPSDPLYVAP
-696 ENRVNIW
+696 ENRVNVW

>member
-1 MGERFTRIGKYRNEL
+1 
-16 ITNFIIMCMNKR
+16 MNKK
-28 NYLTAAA
+28 NYVAVATLAFAMLT
-35 MALAV
+35 
-40 LSSCGG
+40 SCAG
-46 QKEARNTSG
+46 QKEAKSTSG

-64 VSAGQD
+64 VSAGTD

-96 QLAEN
+96 ELFEN
-101 NQKQLRE
+101 SQKQLRE
-108 LIEGLAS
+108 LIEGLAV
-115 QQNEAGTVAQKIGDL
+115 QKNNQAGSAAQKIGDL
-130 YNIAMDSVA
+130 YNMAMDSVTL
-139 RNEQGFAPVK
+139 NKQGAEPVK
-149 PMLDKIAALTDKS
+149 AMLDKIAGMKDKS
-162 QIIPMSVEMRRF
+162 EIVPMMTEMAHI
-174 QGIGTYFNF
+174 GIGTYFHS
-183 YVYADPKNSAL
+183 YVYADPKNSSL

-217 ITENIRNEY
+217 ITQNIREQY
-226 KKYIAKLFALS
+226 KLYIGKLFQLA

-242 EAQQKVA
+242 DAQQKVA
-249 DVMEIETSI
+249 DVMEIETAI
-258 AKVSRSAAELRN
+258 AKVSRSATELRD
-270 PEANYHKMSYADLK
+270 PEANYHKMSFDELK
-284 KRIPGI
+284 KTIAGI
-290 DWDAF
+290 DWDAY
-295 MTGLGIQAPAE
+295 MKGLGIQAPAE

-312 ESIQEVA
+312 EPIQEVA
-319 RLISALPVSKH
+319 RLMNTLPLSKH

-361 MSGRQVNQPRWK
+361 LSGRQVNQPRWK

-398 AAKERMLKLVENL
+398 AAKERMVKLVKNL
-411 RVALG
+411 QTALG

-428 TKVRAHEKLDA
+428 TKIRAHEKLAA
-439 FRVKVGYPDK
+439 FHVKVGYPDK
-449 WKDYSKLEIKK
+449 WKDYSKLEIKN

-471 EWGFNDMIS
+471 EWGFNDMYS
-480 RLGKPVDRDEWL
+480 RIGKPVDKDEWL

-519 FFNMDADD
+519 FFNMEADD

-549 GRQFDKNGNLTDW
+549 GRQFDKDGNLTDW
-562 WAEGDADRFK
+562 WAPGDADRFK

-583 NIEVLPGLKGNG
+583 KIEVLPGLQANG
-595 QLTLGENLAD
+595 ELTLGENLAD

-616 RNATKDAPLEVK
+616 QNATKDAPLGVVD
-628 EGFTPE
+628 GFTPE
-634 QRFFIAYATL
+634 QRFFLAYATL

-649 RDEQARVYTKSDPH
+649 RDEQIRVYTKSDPH

-684 QITPDDSLYVAP
+684 HITPSDPLYVAP
-696 ENRVNIW
+696 ENRVNVW

>member
-1 MGERFTRIGKYRNEL
+1 M
-16 ITNFIIMCMNKR
+16 
-28 NYLTAAA
+28 LT
-35 MALAV
+35 
-40 LSSCGG
+40 SCAG
-46 QKEARNTSG
+46 QKEAKSTSG

-64 VSAGQD
+64 VSAGTD

-96 QLAEN
+96 ELFEN
-101 NQKQLRE
+101 SQKQLRE
-108 LIEGLAS
+108 LIEGLAA
-115 QQNEAGTVAQKIGDL
+115 QKNNQAGSAAQKIGDL
-130 YNIAMDSVA
+130 YNMAMDSVTL
-139 RNEQGFAPVK
+139 NKQGAEPVK
-149 PMLDKIAALTDKS
+149 AMLDKIAGMKDKS
-162 QIIPMSVEMRRF
+162 EIVPMMTEMAHI
-174 QGIGTYFNF
+174 GIGTYFHS
-183 YVYADPKNSAL
+183 YVYADPKNSSL

-217 ITENIRNEY
+217 ITQNIREQY
-226 KKYIAKLFALS
+226 KLYIGKLFQLA

-242 EAQQKVA
+242 DAQQKVA
-249 DVMEIETSI
+249 DVMEIETAI
-258 AKVSRSAAELRN
+258 AKVSRSATELRD
-270 PEANYHKMSYADLK
+270 PEANYHKMSFDELK
-284 KRIPGI
+284 KTIAGI
-290 DWDAF
+290 DWDAY
-295 MTGLGIQAPAE
+295 MKGLGIQAPAE

-312 ESIQEVA
+312 EPIQEVA
-319 RLISALPVSKH
+319 RLMNTLPLSKH

-361 MSGRQVNQPRWK
+361 LSGRQVNQPRWK

-398 AAKERMLKLVENL
+398 AAKERMVKLVKNL
-411 RVALG
+411 QTALG

-428 TKVRAHEKLDA
+428 TKIRAHEKLA
-439 FRVKVGYPDK
+439 TFHVKVGYPDK
-449 WKDYSKLEIKK
+449 WKDYSKLEIKN

-471 EWGFNDMIS
+471 EWGFNDMYS
-480 RLGKPVDRDEWL
+480 RIGKPVDKDEWL

-519 FFNMDADD
+519 FFNMEADD

-549 GRQFDKNGNLTDW
+549 GRQFDKDGNLTDW
-562 WAEGDADRFK
+562 WAPGDADRFK

-583 NIEVLPGLKGNG
+583 KIEVLPGLQANG
-595 QLTLGENLAD
+595 ELTLGENLAD

-616 RNATKDAPLEVK
+616 QNATKDAPLGVVD
-628 EGFTPE
+628 GFTPE
-634 QRFFIAYATL
+634 QRFFLAYATL

-649 RDEQARVYTKSDPH
+649 RDEQIRVYTKSDPH

-684 QITPDDSLYVAP
+684 HITPSDPLYVAP
-696 ENRVNIW
+696 ENRVNVW

>member
-1 MGERFTRIGKYRNEL
+1 
-16 ITNFIIMCMNKR
+16 MNKK
-28 NYLTAAA
+28 NYVAVATLAFAMLT
-35 MALAV
+35 
-40 LSSCGG
+40 SCAG
-46 QKEARNTSG
+46 QKEAKSTSG

-64 VSAGQD
+64 VSAGTD

-96 QLAEN
+96 ELFEN
-101 NQKQLRE
+101 SQKQLRE
-108 LIEGLAS
+108 LIEGLAA
-115 QQNEAGTVAQKIGDL
+115 QKNNQAGSAAQKIGDL
-130 YNIAMDSVA
+130 YNMAMDSVTL
-139 RNEQGFAPVK
+139 NKQGAEPVK
-149 PMLDKIAALTDKS
+149 AMLDKIAGMKDKS
-162 QIIPMSVEMRRF
+162 EIVPMMTEMAHI
-174 QGIGTYFNF
+174 GIGTYFHS
-183 YVYADPKNSAL
+183 YVYADPKNSSL

-217 ITENIRNEY
+217 ITQNIREQY
-226 KKYIAKLFALS
+226 KLYIGKLFQLA

-242 EAQQKVA
+242 DAQQKVA
-249 DVMEIETSI
+249 DVMEIETAI
-258 AKVSRSAAELRN
+258 AKVSRSATELRD
-270 PEANYHKMSYADLK
+270 PEANYHKMSFDELK
-284 KRIPGI
+284 KTIAGI
-290 DWDAF
+290 DWDTY
-295 MTGLGIQAPAE
+295 MKGLGIQAPAE

-312 ESIQEVA
+312 EPIQEVA
-319 RLISALPVSKH
+319 RLMNTLPLSKH

-361 MSGRQVNQPRWK
+361 LSGRQINQPRWK

-398 AAKERMLKLVENL
+398 AAKERMVKLVKNL
-411 RVALG
+411 QTALG

-428 TKVRAHEKLDA
+428 TKIRAHEKLA
-439 FRVKVGYPDK
+439 TFHVKVGYPDK
-449 WKDYSKLEIKK
+449 WKDYSKLEIKN

-471 EWGFNDMIS
+471 EWGFNDMYS
-480 RLGKPVDRDEWL
+480 RIGKPVDKDEWL

-519 FFNMDADD
+519 FFNMEADD

-549 GRQFDKNGNLTDW
+549 GRQFDKDGNLTDW
-562 WAEGDADRFK
+562 WAPGDADRFK

-583 NIEVLPGLKGNG
+583 KIEVLPGLQANG
-595 QLTLGENLAD
+595 ELTLGENLAD

-616 RNATKDAPLEVK
+616 QNATKDAPLGVVD
-628 EGFTPE
+628 GFTPE
-634 QRFFIAYATL
+634 QRFFLAYATL

-649 RDEQARVYTKSDPH
+649 RDEQIRVYTKSDPH

-684 QITPDDSLYVAP
+684 HITPSDPLYVAP
-696 ENRVNIW
+696 ENRVNVW

>member
-1 MGERFTRIGKYRNEL
+1 
-16 ITNFIIMCMNKR
+16 MNKK
-28 NYLTAAA
+28 NYVAVATLAFAMLT
-35 MALAV
+35 
-40 LSSCGG
+40 SCAG
-46 QKEARNTSG
+46 QKEAKSTSG

-64 VSAGQD
+64 VSAGTD

-96 QLAEN
+96 ELFEN
-101 NQKQLRE
+101 SQKQLRE
-108 LIEGLAS
+108 LIEGLAA
-115 QQNEAGTVAQKIGDL
+115 QKNNQAGSAAQKIGDL
-130 YNIAMDSVA
+130 YNMAMDSVTL
-139 RNEQGFAPVK
+139 NKQGAEPVK
-149 PMLDKIAALTDKS
+149 AMLDKIAGMKDKS
-162 QIIPMSVEMRRF
+162 EIVPMMTEMAHI
-174 QGIGTYFNF
+174 GIGTYFHS
-183 YVYADPKNSAL
+183 YVYADPKNSSL

-217 ITENIRNEY
+217 ITQNIREQY
-226 KKYIAKLFALS
+226 KLYIGKLFQLA

-242 EAQQKVA
+242 DAQQKVA
-249 DVMEIETSI
+249 DVMEIETAI
-258 AKVSRSAAELRN
+258 AKVSRSATELRD
-270 PEANYHKMSYADLK
+270 PEANYHKMSFDELK
-284 KRIPGI
+284 KTIAGI
-290 DWDAF
+290 DWDAY
-295 MTGLGIQAPAE
+295 MKGLGIQAPAE

-312 ESIQEVA
+312 EPIQEVA
-319 RLISALPVSKH
+319 RLMNTLPLSKH

-361 MSGRQVNQPRWK
+361 LSGRQVNQPRWK

-398 AAKERMLKLVENL
+398 AAKERMVKLVKNL
-411 RVALG
+411 QTALG

-428 TKVRAHEKLDA
+428 TKIRAHEKLA
-439 FRVKVGYPDK
+439 TFHVKVGYPDK
-449 WKDYSKLEIKK
+449 WKDYSKLEIKN

-471 EWGFNDMIS
+471 EWGFNDMYS
-480 RLGKPVDRDEWL
+480 RIGKPVDKDEWL

-519 FFNMDADD
+519 FFNMEADD

-549 GRQFDKNGNLTDW
+549 GRQFDKDGNLTDW
-562 WAEGDADRFK
+562 WAPGDADRFK

-583 NIEVLPGLKGNG
+583 KIEVLPGLQANG
-595 QLTLGENLAD
+595 ELTLGENLAD

-616 RNATKDAPLEVK
+616 QNATKDAPLGVVD
-628 EGFTPE
+628 GFTPE
-634 QRFFIAYATL
+634 QRFFLAYATL

-649 RDEQARVYTKSDPH
+649 RDEQIRVYTKS
-663 SLGKWRVNG
+663 
-672 ALPHI
+672 
-677 QAWYDAF
+677 
-684 QITPDDSLYVAP
+684 
-696 ENRVNIW
+696 

>member
-1 MGERFTRIGKYRNEL
+1 
-16 ITNFIIMCMNKR
+16 MNKK
-28 NYLTAAA
+28 NYVAVATLAFAMLT
-35 MALAV
+35 
-40 LSSCGG
+40 SCAG
-46 QKEARNTSG
+46 QKEAKSTSG

-64 VSAGQD
+64 VSAGTD

-96 QLAEN
+96 ELFEN
-101 NQKQLRE
+101 SQKQLRE
-108 LIEGLAS
+108 LIEGLAA
-115 QQNEAGTVAQKIGDL
+115 QKNNQAGSAAQKIGDL
-130 YNIAMDSVA
+130 YNMAMDSVTL
-139 RNEQGFAPVK
+139 NKQGAEPVK
-149 PMLDKIAALTDKS
+149 AMLDKIAGMKDKS
-162 QIIPMSVEMRRF
+162 EIVPMMTVMAHI
-174 QGIGTYFNF
+174 GIGTYFRS
-183 YVYADPKNSAL
+183 YVYADPKNSSL

-217 ITENIRNEY
+217 ITQNIREQY
-226 KKYIAKLFALS
+226 KLYIGKLFQLA

-242 EAQQKVA
+242 DAQQKVA
-249 DVMEIETSI
+249 DVMEIETAI
-258 AKVSRSAAELRN
+258 AKVSRSATELRD
-270 PEANYHKMSYADLK
+270 PEANYHKMSFDELK
-284 KRIPGI
+284 KTIAGI
-290 DWDAF
+290 DWDAY
-295 MTGLGIQAPAE
+295 MKGLGIQAPAE

-312 ESIQEVA
+312 EPIQEVA
-319 RLISALPVSKH
+319 RLMNTLPLSKH

-361 MSGRQVNQPRWK
+361 LSGRQVNQPRWK

-398 AAKERMLKLVENL
+398 AAKERMVKLVKNL
-411 RVALG
+411 QTALG

-428 TKVRAHEKLDA
+428 TKIRAHEKLAA
-439 FRVKVGYPDK
+439 FHVKVGYPDK
-449 WKDYSKLEIKK
+449 WKDYSKLEIKN

-471 EWGFNDMIS
+471 EWGFNDMYS
-480 RLGKPVDRDEWL
+480 RIGKPVDKDEWL

-519 FFNMDADD
+519 FFNMEADD

-549 GRQFDKNGNLTDW
+549 GRQFDKDGNLTDW
-562 WAEGDADRFK
+562 WAPGDADRFK

-583 NIEVLPGLKGNG
+583 KIEVLPGLQANG
-595 QLTLGENLAD
+595 ELTLGENLAD

-616 RNATKDAPLEVK
+616 QNATKDAPLGVVD
-628 EGFTPE
+628 GFTPE
-634 QRFFIAYATL
+634 QRFFLAYATL

-649 RDEQARVYTKSDPH
+649 RDEQIRVYTKSDPH

-684 QITPDDSLYVAP
+684 HITPSDPLYVAP
-696 ENRVNIW
+696 ENRVNVW

>member
-1 MGERFTRIGKYRNEL
+1 
-16 ITNFIIMCMNKR
+16 MNKK
-28 NYLTAAA
+28 NYVAVATLAFAMLT
-35 MALAV
+35 
-40 LSSCGG
+40 SCAG
-46 QKEARNTSG
+46 QKEAKSTSG

-64 VSAGQD
+64 VSAGTD

-96 QLAEN
+96 ELFEN
-101 NQKQLRE
+101 SQKQLRE
-108 LIEGLAS
+108 LIEGLAA
-115 QQNEAGTVAQKIGDL
+115 QKNNQAGSAAQKIGDL
-130 YNIAMDSVA
+130 YNMAMDSVTL
-139 RNEQGFAPVK
+139 NKQGAEPVK
-149 PMLDKIAALTDKS
+149 AMLDKIAGMKDKS
-162 QIIPMSVEMRRF
+162 EIVPMMTEMAHI
-174 QGIGTYFNF
+174 GIGTYFHS
-183 YVYADPKNSAL
+183 YVYADPKNSSL

-217 ITENIRNEY
+217 ITQNIREQY
-226 KKYIAKLFALS
+226 KLYIGKLFQLA

-242 EAQQKVA
+242 DAQQKVA
-249 DVMEIETSI
+249 DVMEIETAI
-258 AKVSRSAAELRN
+258 AKVSRSATELRD
-270 PEANYHKMSYADLK
+270 PEANYHKMSFDEQK
-284 KRIPGI
+284 KTIAGI
-290 DWDAF
+290 DWDAY
-295 MTGLGIQAPAE
+295 MKGLGIQAPAE

-312 ESIQEVA
+312 EPIQEVA
-319 RLISALPVSKH
+319 RLMNTLPLSKH

-361 MSGRQVNQPRWK
+361 LSGRQVNQPRWK

-398 AAKERMLKLVENL
+398 AAKERMVKLVKNL
-411 RVALG
+411 QTALG

-428 TKVRAHEKLDA
+428 TKIRAHEKLA
-439 FRVKVGYPDK
+439 TFHVKVGYPDK
-449 WKDYSKLEIKK
+449 WKDYSKLEIKN

-471 EWGFNDMIS
+471 EWGFNDMYS
-480 RLGKPVDRDEWL
+480 RIGKPVDKDEWL

-519 FFNMDADD
+519 FFNMEADD

-549 GRQFDKNGNLTDW
+549 GRQFDKDGNLTDW
-562 WAEGDADRFK
+562 WAPGDADRFK

-583 NIEVLPGLKGNG
+583 KIEVLPGLQANG
-595 QLTLGENLAD
+595 ELTLGENLAD

-616 RNATKDAPLEVK
+616 QNATKDAPLGVVD
-628 EGFTPE
+628 GFTPE
-634 QRFFIAYATL
+634 QRFFLAYATL

-649 RDEQARVYTKSDPH
+649 RDEQIRVYTKSDPH

-684 QITPDDSLYVAP
+684 HITPSDPLYVAP
-696 ENRVNIW
+696 ENRVNVW

>member
-1 MGERFTRIGKYRNEL
+1 
-16 ITNFIIMCMNKR
+16 MNKK
-28 NYLTAAA
+28 NYVAVATLAFAMLT
-35 MALAV
+35 
-40 LSSCGG
+40 SCAG
-46 QKEARNTSG
+46 QKEAKSTSG

-64 VSAGQD
+64 VSAGTD

-96 QLAEN
+96 ELFEN
-101 NQKQLRE
+101 SQKQLRE
-108 LIEGLAS
+108 LIEGLAA
-115 QQNEAGTVAQKIGDL
+115 QKNNQAGSAAQKIGDL
-130 YNIAMDSVA
+130 YNMAMDSVTL
-139 RNEQGFAPVK
+139 NKQGAEPVK
-149 PMLDKIAALTDKS
+149 AMLDKIAGMKDKS
-162 QIIPMSVEMRRF
+162 EIVPMMTEMAHI
-174 QGIGTYFNF
+174 GIGTYFHS
-183 YVYADPKNSAL
+183 YVYADPKNSSL

-217 ITENIRNEY
+217 ITQNIREQY
-226 KKYIAKLFALS
+226 KLYIGKLFQLA

-242 EAQQKVA
+242 DAQQKVA
-249 DVMEIETSI
+249 DVMEIETAI
-258 AKVSRSAAELRN
+258 AEVSRSATELRD
-270 PEANYHKMSYADLK
+270 PEANYHKMSFDELK
-284 KRIPGI
+284 KTIAGI
-290 DWDAF
+290 DWDAY
-295 MTGLGIQAPAE
+295 MKGLGIQAPAE

-312 ESIQEVA
+312 EPIQEVA
-319 RLISALPVSKH
+319 RLMNTLPLSKH

-361 MSGRQVNQPRWK
+361 LSGRQVNQPRWK

-398 AAKERMLKLVENL
+398 AAKERMVKLVKNL
-411 RVALG
+411 QTALG

-428 TKVRAHEKLDA
+428 TKIRAHEKLAA
-439 FRVKVGYPDK
+439 FHVKVGYPDK
-449 WKDYSKLEIKK
+449 WKDYSKLEIKN

-471 EWGFNDMIS
+471 EWGFNDMYS
-480 RLGKPVDRDEWL
+480 RIGKPVDKDEWL

-519 FFNMDADD
+519 FFNMEADD

-549 GRQFDKNGNLTDW
+549 GRQFDKDGNLTDW
-562 WAEGDADRFK
+562 WAPGDADRFK

-583 NIEVLPGLKGNG
+583 KIEVLPGLQANG
-595 QLTLGENLAD
+595 ELTLGENLAD

-616 RNATKDAPLEVK
+616 QNATKDAPLGVVD
-628 EGFTPE
+628 GFTPE
-634 QRFFIAYATL
+634 QRFFLAYATL

-649 RDEQARVYTKSDPH
+649 RDEQIRVYTKSDPH

-684 QITPDDSLYVAP
+684 HITPSDPLYVAP
-696 ENRVNIW
+696 ENRVNVW

>member
-1 MGERFTRIGKYRNEL
+1 
-16 ITNFIIMCMNKR
+16 MNKK
-28 NYLTAAA
+28 NYVAVATLAFAMLT
-35 MALAV
+35 
-40 LSSCGG
+40 SCAG
-46 QKEARNTSG
+46 QKEAKSTSG

-64 VSAGQD
+64 VSAGTD

-96 QLAEN
+96 ELFEN
-101 NQKQLRE
+101 SQKQLRE
-108 LIEGLAS
+108 LIEGLAA
-115 QQNEAGTVAQKIGDL
+115 QKNNQAGSAAQKIGDL
-130 YNIAMDSVA
+130 YNMAMDSVTL
-139 RNEQGFAPVK
+139 NKQGAEPVK
-149 PMLDKIAALTDKS
+149 AMLDKIAGMKDKS
-162 QIIPMSVEMRRF
+162 EIVPMMTAMAHI
-174 QGIGTYFNF
+174 GIGTYFHS
-183 YVYADPKNSAL
+183 YVYADPKNSSL

-217 ITENIRNEY
+217 ITQNIREQY
-226 KKYIAKLFALS
+226 KLYIGKLFQLA

-242 EAQQKVA
+242 DAQQKVA
-249 DVMEIETSI
+249 DVMEIETAI
-258 AKVSRSAAELRN
+258 AKVSRSATELRD
-270 PEANYHKMSYADLK
+270 PEANYHKMSFDELK
-284 KRIPGI
+284 KTIAGI
-290 DWDAF
+290 DWDAY
-295 MTGLGIQAPAE
+295 MKGLGIQAPAE

-312 ESIQEVA
+312 EPIQEVA
-319 RLISALPVSKH
+319 RLMNTLPLSKH

-361 MSGRQVNQPRWK
+361 LSGRQVNQPRWK

-398 AAKERMLKLVENL
+398 AAKERMVKLVKNL
-411 RVALG
+411 QTALG

-428 TKVRAHEKLDA
+428 TKIRAHEKLAA
-439 FRVKVGYPDK
+439 FHVKVGYPDK
-449 WKDYSKLEIKK
+449 WKDYSKLEIKN

-471 EWGFNDMIS
+471 EWGFNDMYS
-480 RLGKPVDRDEWL
+480 RIGKPVDKDEWL

-519 FFNMDADD
+519 FFNMEADD

-549 GRQFDKNGNLTDW
+549 GRQFDKDGNLTDW
-562 WAEGDADRFK
+562 WAPGDADRFK

-583 NIEVLPGLKGNG
+583 KIEVLPGLQANG
-595 QLTLGENLAD
+595 ELTLGENLAD

-616 RNATKDAPLEVK
+616 QNATKDAPLGVVD
-628 EGFTPE
+628 GFTPE
-634 QRFFIAYATL
+634 QRFFLAYATL

-649 RDEQARVYTKSDPH
+649 RDEQIRVYTKSDPH

-684 QITPDDSLYVAP
+684 HITPSDPLYVAP
-696 ENRVNIW
+696 ENRVNVW

>member
-1 MGERFTRIGKYRNEL
+1 
-16 ITNFIIMCMNKR
+16 MNKK
-28 NYLTAAA
+28 NYVAVATLAFAMLT
-35 MALAV
+35 
-40 LSSCGG
+40 SCAG
-46 QKEARNTSG
+46 QKEAKSTSG

-64 VSAGQD
+64 VSAGTD

-96 QLAEN
+96 ELFEN
-101 NQKQLRE
+101 SQKQLRE
-108 LIEGLAS
+108 LIEGLAA
-115 QQNEAGTVAQKIGDL
+115 QKNNQAGSAAQKIGDL
-130 YNIAMDSVA
+130 YNMAMDSVTL
-139 RNEQGFAPVK
+139 NKQGAEPVK
-149 PMLDKIAALTDKS
+149 AMLDKIAGMKDKS
-162 QIIPMSVEMRRF
+162 EIVPMMTEMAHI
-174 QGIGTYFNF
+174 GIGTYFHS
-183 YVYADPKNSAL
+183 YVYADPKNSSL

-217 ITENIRNEY
+217 ITQNIREQY
-226 KKYIAKLFALS
+226 KLYIGKLFQLA

-242 EAQQKVA
+242 DAQQKVA
-249 DVMEIETSI
+249 DVMEIETAI
-258 AKVSRSAAELRN
+258 AKVSRSATELRD
-270 PEANYHKMSYADLK
+270 PEANYHKMSFDELK
-284 KRIPGI
+284 KTIAGI
-290 DWDAF
+290 DWDAY
-295 MTGLGIQAPAE
+295 MKGLGVQAPAE

-312 ESIQEVA
+312 EPIQEVA
-319 RLISALPVSKH
+319 RLMNTLPLSKH

-361 MSGRQVNQPRWK
+361 LSGRQVNQPRWK

-398 AAKERMLKLVENL
+398 AAKERMVKLVKNL
-411 RVALG
+411 QTALG

-428 TKVRAHEKLDA
+428 TKIRAHEKLAA
-439 FRVKVGYPDK
+439 FHVKVGYPDK
-449 WKDYSKLEIKK
+449 WKDYSKLEIKN

-471 EWGFNDMIS
+471 EWGFNDMYS
-480 RLGKPVDRDEWL
+480 RIGKPVDKDEWL

-519 FFNMDADD
+519 FFNMEADD

-549 GRQFDKNGNLTDW
+549 GRQFDKDGNLTDW
-562 WAEGDADRFK
+562 WAPGDADRFK

-583 NIEVLPGLKGNG
+583 KIEVLPGLQANG
-595 QLTLGENLAD
+595 ELTLGENLAD

-616 RNATKDAPLEVK
+616 QNATKDASLGVVD
-628 EGFTPE
+628 GFTPE
-634 QRFFIAYATL
+634 QRFFLAYATL

-649 RDEQARVYTKSDPH
+649 RDEQIRVYTKSDPH

-684 QITPDDSLYVAP
+684 HITPSDPLYVAP
-696 ENRVNIW
+696 ENRVNVW

>member
-1 MGERFTRIGKYRNEL
+1 
-16 ITNFIIMCMNKR
+16 MNKK
-28 NYLTAAA
+28 NYVAVATLAFAMLT
-35 MALAV
+35 
-40 LSSCGG
+40 SCAG
-46 QKEARNTSG
+46 QKEAKSTSG

-64 VSAGQD
+64 VSAGTD

-96 QLAEN
+96 ELFEN
-101 NQKQLRE
+101 SQKQLRE
-108 LIEGLAS
+108 LIEGLAA
-115 QQNEAGTVAQKIGDL
+115 QKNNQAGSAAQKIGDL
-130 YNIAMDSVA
+130 YNMAMDSVTL
-139 RNEQGFAPVK
+139 NKQGAEPVK
-149 PMLDKIAALTDKS
+149 AMLDKIAGLKDKS
-162 QIIPMSVEMRRF
+162 EIVPMMTEMAHI
-174 QGIGTYFNF
+174 GIGTYFHS
-183 YVYADPKNSAL
+183 YVYADPKNSSL

-217 ITENIRNEY
+217 ITQNIREQY
-226 KKYIAKLFALS
+226 KLYIGKLFQLA

-242 EAQQKVA
+242 DAQQKVA
-249 DVMEIETSI
+249 DVMEIETAI
-258 AKVSRSAAELRN
+258 AKVSRSATELRD
-270 PEANYHKMSYADLK
+270 PEANYHKMSFDELK
-284 KRIPGI
+284 KTIAGI
-290 DWDAF
+290 DWDAY
-295 MTGLGIQAPAE
+295 MKGLGIQAPAE

-312 ESIQEVA
+312 EPIQEVA
-319 RLISALPVSKH
+319 RLMNTLPLSKH

-342 ASCLSDDF
+342 TSCLSDDF

-361 MSGRQVNQPRWK
+361 LSGRQVNQPRWK

-398 AAKERMLKLVENL
+398 AAKERMVKLVKNL
-411 RVALG
+411 QTALG

-428 TKVRAHEKLDA
+428 TKIRAHEKLA
-439 FRVKVGYPDK
+439 TFHVKVGYPDK
-449 WKDYSKLEIKK
+449 WKDYSKLEIKN

-471 EWGFNDMIS
+471 EWGFNDMYS
-480 RLGKPVDRDEWL
+480 RIGKPVDKDEWL

-519 FFNMDADD
+519 FFNMEADD

-549 GRQFDKNGNLTDW
+549 GRQFDKDGNLTDW
-562 WAEGDADRFK
+562 WAPGDADRFK

-583 NIEVLPGLKGNG
+583 KIEVLPGLQANG
-595 QLTLGENLAD
+595 ELTLGENLAD

-616 RNATKDAPLEVK
+616 QNATKDAPLGVVD
-628 EGFTPE
+628 GFTPE
-634 QRFFIAYATL
+634 QRFFLAYATL

-649 RDEQARVYTKSDPH
+649 RDEQIRVYTKSDPH

-684 QITPDDSLYVAP
+684 HITPSDPLYVAP
-696 ENRVNIW
+696 ENRVNVW

>member
-1 MGERFTRIGKYRNEL
+1 
-16 ITNFIIMCMNKR
+16 MNKK
-28 NYLTAAA
+28 NYVAVATLAFAMLT
-35 MALAV
+35 
-40 LSSCGG
+40 SCAG
-46 QKEARNTSG
+46 QKEAKSTSG
-55 IDLANMDTT
+55 INLANMDTT
-64 VSAGQD
+64 VSAGTD

-96 QLAEN
+96 ELFEN
-101 NQKQLRE
+101 SQTQLRE
-108 LIEGLAS
+108 LIEGLAA
-115 QQNEAGTVAQKIGDL
+115 QKNNQAGSAAQKIGDL
-130 YNIAMDSVA
+130 YNMAMDSVTL
-139 RNEQGFAPVK
+139 NKQGAEPVK
-149 PMLDKIAALTDKS
+149 AMLDKIAGLKDKS
-162 QIIPMSVEMRRF
+162 EIVPMMTEMAHI
-174 QGIGTYFNF
+174 GIGTYFHS
-183 YVYADPKNSAL
+183 YVYADPKNSSL

-217 ITENIRNEY
+217 ITQNIREQY
-226 KKYIAKLFALS
+226 KLYIGKLFQLA

-242 EAQQKVA
+242 DAQQKVA
-249 DVMEIETSI
+249 DVMEIETAI
-258 AKVSRSAAELRN
+258 AKVSRSATELRD
-270 PEANYHKMSYADLK
+270 PEANYHKMSFDELK
-284 KRIPGI
+284 KTIAGI
-290 DWDAF
+290 DWDAY
-295 MTGLGIQAPAE
+295 MKGLGIQAPAE

-312 ESIQEVA
+312 EPIQEVA
-319 RLISALPVSKH
+319 RLMNTLPLSKH

-361 MSGRQVNQPRWK
+361 LSGRQVNQPRWK

-398 AAKERMLKLVENL
+398 AAKERMVKLVKNL
-411 RVALG
+411 QTALG

-428 TKVRAHEKLDA
+428 TKIRAHEKLA
-439 FRVKVGYPDK
+439 TFHVKVGYPDK
-449 WKDYSKLEIKK
+449 WKDYSKLEIKN

-471 EWGFNDMIS
+471 EWGFNDMYS
-480 RLGKPVDRDEWL
+480 RIGKPVDKDEWL

-519 FFNMDADD
+519 FFNMEADD

-549 GRQFDKNGNLTDW
+549 GRQFDKDGNLTDW
-562 WAEGDADRFK
+562 WAPGDADRFK

-583 NIEVLPGLKGNG
+583 KIEVLPGLQANG
-595 QLTLGENLAD
+595 ELTLGENLAD

-616 RNATKDAPLEVK
+616 QNATKDAPLGVVD
-628 EGFTPE
+628 GFTPE
-634 QRFFIAYATL
+634 QRFFLAYATL

-649 RDEQARVYTKSDPH
+649 RDEQIRVYTKSDPH

-684 QITPDDSLYVAP
+684 HITPSDPLYVAP
-696 ENRVNIW
+696 ENRVNVW